1 LLNPLAYKAIICSS
15 IPVMRVWFFL
25 IEPKA
30 IMQRMLGGFL
40 MGIGASFA
48 GGCTITNSLVSTAY
62 FSWQGWLATLMIM
75 LGCWTA
81 TYFVK
86 PTQCR
91 I

>member
-1 LLNPLAYKAIICSS
+1 
-15 IPVMRVWFFL
+15 
-25 IEPKA
+25 
-30 IMQRMLGGFL
+30 MQRMLGGFL

-86 PTQCR
+86 PT
-91 I
+91 